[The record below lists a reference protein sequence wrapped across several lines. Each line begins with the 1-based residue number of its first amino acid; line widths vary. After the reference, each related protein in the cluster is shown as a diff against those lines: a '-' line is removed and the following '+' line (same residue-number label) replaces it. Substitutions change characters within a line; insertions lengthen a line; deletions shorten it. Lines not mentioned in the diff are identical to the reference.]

1 MTTPVWISHRGL
13 SQQHDENSLE
23 AFKRAC
29 EAGYSWLET
38 DLHST
43 KDNHIILSHD
53 PQLDHISCCSG
64 KIAEMSRVELEKMQ
78 QKEGS
83 QFLFL
88 NEFMQ
93 EFNDQYWVFDIKP
106 SSAVQTMQILS
117 EIFLNNRILINK
129 IVFLFWNKKQQIIF
143 LNDFPEATC
152 FVREAQCYQAGI
164 TSVLGLPILGN
175 IKKNQIYSIIPKIS
189 GIPLIS
195 KRVVQAFHK
204 RGAQVIGYLPAD
216 QAEVQLCI
224 DAGVDYILSNDLP
237 VSQSD

>member
-1 MTTPVWISHRGL
+1 MSTPVWISHRGL
-13 SQQHDENSLE
+13 SQRHDENSLE

-53 PQLDHISCCSG
+53 PQVDHISCCSG
-64 KIAEMSRVELEKMQ
+64 KIAEMSRMELEKMQ

-106 SSAVQTMQILS
+106 TSAAQTMQILS

-129 IVFLFWNKKQQIIF
+129 IVFLFWNKKQQRIF

-164 TSVLGLPILGN
+164 ASVLRLPILGN

-237 VSQSD
+237 VKN